1 MLRLFTFLDEA
12 AGRELVL
19 PVSPASYE
27 WSHGAVIESV
37 TVDQLGNLNFFG
49 GRRMGSTT
57 LRDCLLPAQNYPF
70 LAPGADAD
78 PWGYLEQ
85 LERWVD
91 NGTVVRW
98 LVSGTSV
105 NAAVLLENVSYR
117 EVDGTNDLYADIT
130 LRQYLHPETPVL
142 PTVATTTA
150 TAGRDASTGAVEA
163 KAYTVQ
169 SGDTMWHICRN
180 FYGNG
185 DLSWRLAAAN
195 GIKNANLIRAGQT
208 LTIPP
213 VDQLPAA
220 ASKPPSVKTAN
231 ATRTAYDARL
241 KRWAVQLKKED
252 AYFA

>member
-1 MLRLFTFLDEA
+1 MLRIFTFLEEA

-27 WSHGAVIESV
+27 WSHGAVIEPV
-37 TVDQLGNLNFFG
+37 TVDQLGSLNFFG
-49 GRRMGSTT
+49 GRQMGSTT

-70 LAPGADAD
+70 LSPGAEAD
-78 PWGYLEQ
+78 PWGYLDQ

-98 LVSGTSV
+98 LVSGTPV
-105 NAAVLLENVSYR
+105 NAAVLLESVSYR

-130 LRQYLHPETPVL
+130 LRQYLRPETPVL
-142 PTVATTTA
+142 PTAADEKA
-150 TAGRDASTGAVEA
+150 TAGRDASTGAVEV
-163 KAYTVQ
+163 KTYTIQ

-180 FYGNG
+180 LYGNG
-185 DLSWRLAAAN
+185 DLAWRLAAAN
-195 GIKNANLIRAGQT
+195 SIQNANLIRPGQT

-220 ASKPPSVKTAN
+220 VSKPPSVKTAE
-231 ATRTAYDARL
+231 ATQTAYDAEL

-252 AYFA
+252 AYFG